1 MDSSGEIVDFN
12 DEMFMKQNSEDF
24 GSIIASEFETF
35 NSRKLFDR
43 VKSIDTNPNPISSD
57 QNKSRNDGFID
68 NT

>member
-35 NSRKLFDR
+35 NPRKLFDR